1 LLSLPVYCRRAAR
14 HASIQFKH
22 FAPNEFYESPQSQT
36 NMKDI
41 QFAFRK
47 LRQSPAFT
55 AIAVITLALGI
66 GLNTAIFSLINDLF
80 LKGLPFKE
88 PARVVHLYG
97 GDKSRG
103 LEDIGISAP
112 RFFHYRDGQTL
123 FDGIAGEN
131 FFAFTLT
138 GMGDAVQIF
147 GGRLTSNYFDLLG
160 VRPILGRNFL
170 PEEEE
175 GADVAVITKSFWQ
188 KRMGGDPNVIGRSIT
203 LDGVAHTIV
212 GVLPNMPATW
222 FGANPVAEVWTTKP
236 FQLPGFSYERMMRG
250 TSFLRVVGR
259 MKPEMTVA
267 QVKAAL
273 PSLDKGYNTQYPN
286 KIDSVLMT
294 SLRTLP
300 EDVTNNFRSGFITLF
315 AAVCF
320 VLLIACSNVA
330 NLLLVRFSG
339 RRREIALRM
348 AIGAS
353 RMSVVR
359 LFVFE
364 SVLVSMIAGAVGA
377 FVAWR
382 LVPLIPQLASNFLPL
397 EANTVT
403 SLSLPVLTFTIG
415 LSILTGLL
423 MGIYPALQGSH
434 ADLVDGLKEGGR
446 GSSGSV
452 RQQRFRKILV
462 GAQVALSVTLLA
474 GAALLITS
482 FVRLSQQNIGF
493 RSQNLWTGAITLPI
507 SQYPDTASRQRLAE
521 QTLDA
526 LRDVPGIQSATISG
540 DIPLNGGNRTLYAR
554 GDRDVP
560 PIEKRANG
568 PSHDIAPGYFKT
580 WGIPLLAG
588 REFDEHD
595 VAEGQMVCLISQA
608 GAKKVYPN
616 ENPIGKTLLVSSLG
630 VPCEIV
636 GIVGD
641 VRSIRVAEAPGM
653 EFYRPWAQ
661 ENFPFLNIDVRSNLK
676 VEEVTKLVQA
686 ALTKVN
692 AGLAIAV
699 PQGMDA
705 VVAQALGQARLM
717 MWLLGIFAGV
727 ALLLASI
734 GIYGAVAYTVE
745 QRTGEIGV
753 RMALGAQTRDVLR
766 LIVNQGMKPVVIGLG
781 IGLLAAFALGRL
793 LTSQLFEVSA
803 HNPALLGGATI
814 LLAGTALFACLLP
827 ARRAAMVDP
836 VQALRTE

>member
-1 LLSLPVYCRRAAR
+1 M
-14 HASIQFKH
+14 
-22 FAPNEFYESPQSQT
+22 N
-36 NMKDI
+36 DI
-41 QFAFRK
+41 RFAFRK

-66 GLNTAIFSLINDLF
+66 GLNTAIFSLVNDLF
-80 LKGLPFKE
+80 LRGLPFKE
-88 PARVVHLYG
+88 PARVVHFFG
-97 GDKSRG
+97 GDKSRD
-103 LEDIGISAP
+103 LEDLPVSAP
-112 RFFHYRDGQTL
+112 RFEHFRDGQIVCESL
-123 FDGIAGEN
+123 AGEN

-138 GMGDAVQIF
+138 GLGDPVQVF
-147 GGRLTSNYFDLLG
+147 GGRLTSNYFDVLG

-170 PEEEE
+170 PEEQE
-175 GADVAVITKSFWQ
+175 GADVALITKNFWQ

-212 GVLPNMPATW
+212 GVLPKMPTQW
-222 FGANPVAEVWTTKP
+222 FGANPTAEVWTTKP
-236 FQLPGFSYERMMRG
+236 FQIPGFTYDRLMRG

-259 MKPEMTVA
+259 LKPSISLKQA
-267 QVKAAL
+267 KAAL
-273 PSLDKGYNTQYPN
+273 PSLDQSYITQYPN
-286 KIDSVLMT
+286 KIDSSFT
-294 SLRTLP
+294 TTIKTLP
-300 EDVTNNFRSGFITLF
+300 EDVTSNIRAAFITLF
-315 AAVCF
+315 AAVSF

-353 RMSVVR
+353 RSSVVR

-364 SVLVSMIAGAVGA
+364 SLLVSVIAGTVGA

-382 LVPLIPQLASNFLPL
+382 LVPVVPRMAANFLPL
-397 EANTVT
+397 EADSVT
-403 SLSLPVLTFTIG
+403 SLSLPVLLFTVG

-446 GSSGSV
+446 GTSGSV
-452 RQQRFRKILV
+452 RQQRFRRILV

-482 FVRLSQQNIGF
+482 FIRLSQQSIGF
-493 RSQNLWTGAITLPI
+493 RSANLWTGAITLPVA
-507 SQYPDTASRQRLAE
+507 QYPDASTRQRLVE
-521 QTLDA
+521 QTIDA
-526 LRDVPGIQSATISG
+526 LRDVPGLESTTVSG

-568 PSHDIAPGYFKT
+568 PSHDIAPGYFRT
-580 WGIPLLAG
+580 WGVPLLAG
-588 REFDEHD
+588 REFNEHD
-595 VAEGQMVCLISQA
+595 IADGQNVCLISQA

-616 ENPIGKTLLVSSLG
+616 ENPIGKTLLVTSLG

-641 VRSIRVAEAPGM
+641 VRSIQVRQEPGM

-661 ENFPFLNIDVRSNLK
+661 ENFPFFNVTVRSNLK
-676 VEEVTKLVQA
+676 VDAVTRLVQA
-686 ALTKVN
+686 AVRKVN
-692 AGLAIAV
+692 PGIAIAV
-699 PQGMDA
+699 PQSMDA
-705 VVAQALGQARLM
+705 VVAQSFGQARLM
-717 MWLLGIFAGV
+717 TWLLGIFAGV

-766 LIVNQGMKPVVIGLG
+766 LIINQGMRPVVIGLAIG
-781 IGLLAAFALGRL
+781 IAAAFALGRL
-793 LTSQLFEVSA
+793 IASQLYQVSA
-803 HNPALLGGATI
+803 HNPALLAGASA
-814 LLAGTALFACLLP
+814 LLAAVALLACLLP
-827 ARRAAMVDP
+827 ARRAALVDP